1 MKSYRIWLSIAAI
14 LFIGKMFGTVWTQ
27 AEDLGGFDVS
37 VSEGE
42 NWSLPDNWQENTSGW
57 EEEADTKSTAESEN
71 ESFAQG
77 NKVENFVGESEDIF
91 SSTAESIQQN
101 NQQQNNL
108 QNSNDQDINDRGN
121 NNQDIN
127 DRGNNNQD
135 INDRGNNNQE
145 SNDQESNYQESNDQ
159 ESNYQNSN
167 NQENNNRSS
176 NNQNNKMNNNNQNN
190 NQNSTK
196 QRSNRQENDGQDSV
210 QPAHKQQSLIQRL
223 SGLSEEKSGEPKI
236 PESKETGKIV
246 EGELEPKVYVSQEE
260 RQKAKEQDRAVNFRR
275 TKDMTFFHKK
285 QAGKKDILY
294 LTVTRL
300 NIHQILSVRLNGKE
314 CRWNREGSRIVLE
327 DRPEQGKN
335 KVEVRFFLEDGL
347 VRGMAPWIFT
357 CD

>member
-14 LFIGKMFGTVWTQ
+14 LFIGKMFGIVWTQ

-57 EEEADTKSTAESEN
+57 EEEADIKSTAESEN
-71 ESFAQG
+71 ESFVQG
-77 NKVENFVGESEDIF
+77 NKIDNSVGESEDIF

-121 NNQDIN
+121 NN
-127 DRGNNNQD
+127 
-135 INDRGNNNQE
+135 
-145 SNDQESNYQESNDQ
+145 QESNDQ

-210 QPAHKQQSLIQRL
+210 QPARKQQSLIQRL

-335 KVEVRFFLEDGL
+335 KVEVRFFLEDGQ
-347 VRGMAPWIFT
+347 VRGIAPWIFT

>member
-14 LFIGKMFGTVWTQ
+14 LFIGKMFGIVWTQ

-57 EEEADTKSTAESEN
+57 EEEADIKSTAESEN
-71 ESFAQG
+71 ESFVQG
-77 NKVENFVGESEDIF
+77 NKIDNSVGESEDIL

-121 NNQDIN
+121 NNQ
-127 DRGNNNQD
+127 
-135 INDRGNNNQE
+135 E
-145 SNDQESNYQESNDQ
+145 SNDQESNDQ

-210 QPAHKQQSLIQRL
+210 QPARKQQSLIQRL

-335 KVEVRFFLEDGL
+335 KVEVRFFLEDGQ
-347 VRGMAPWIFT
+347 VRGKEPWIFT

>member
-14 LFIGKMFGTVWTQ
+14 LFIGKMFGIVWTQ

-77 NKVENFVGESEDIF
+77 NKIENSVGESEDIF

-108 QNSNDQDINDRGN
+108 QNSNDQDVNDRGN
-121 NNQDIN
+121 NN
-127 DRGNNNQD
+127 
-135 INDRGNNNQE
+135 
-145 SNDQESNYQESNDQ
+145 QESNDQ

-210 QPAHKQQSLIQRL
+210 QPAHKQQSLIQR
-223 SGLSEEKSGEPKI
+223 LSEEKSGEPKI

-335 KVEVRFFLEDGL
+335 KVEVRFFLEDGQ

>member
-77 NKVENFVGESEDIF
+77 NKIENSVGESEDIF
-91 SSTAESIQQN
+91 SSTSESIQQN

-127 DRGNNNQD
+127 DRGNNN
-135 INDRGNNNQE
+135 
-145 SNDQESNYQESNDQ
+145 QESNDQ

-335 KVEVRFFLEDGL
+335 KVEVRFFLEDGQ

>member
-77 NKVENFVGESEDIF
+77 NKIENSVGESEDIF
-91 SSTAESIQQN
+91 SSTSESIQQN

-121 NNQDIN
+121 NNQ
-127 DRGNNNQD
+127 
-135 INDRGNNNQE
+135 E
-145 SNDQESNYQESNDQ
+145 SNDQG
-159 ESNYQNSN
+159 SNYQNSN

-223 SGLSEEKSGEPKI
+223 SEEKSGEPKI
-236 PESKETGKIV
+236 PESKETGKIA

-260 RQKAKEQDRAVNFRR
+260 RRKAKEQDRAVNFRR

-335 KVEVRFFLEDGL
+335 KVEVRFFLEDGQ

>member
-77 NKVENFVGESEDIF
+77 NKIDNSVGESEDIF
-91 SSTAESIQQN
+91 SSTSESIQQN

-108 QNSNDQDINDRGN
+108 QNSNDQDINDQGN

-127 DRGNNNQD
+127 DRGNNN
-135 INDRGNNNQE
+135 
-145 SNDQESNYQESNDQ
+145 QESNYQESNDQ

-210 QPAHKQQSLIQRL
+210 QPAHKQQSLLQR
-223 SGLSEEKSGEPKI
+223 LSEEKSGEPKI

-335 KVEVRFFLEDGL
+335 KVEVRFFLEDGQ

>member
-77 NKVENFVGESEDIF
+77 NKIDNSVGESEDIF
-91 SSTAESIQQN
+91 SSTSESIQQN

-108 QNSNDQDINDRGN
+108 QNSNDQ
-121 NNQDIN
+121 
-127 DRGNNNQD
+127 
-135 INDRGNNNQE
+135 
-145 SNDQESNYQESNDQ
+145 ESNDQ

-167 NQENNNRSS
+167 NPENNNRSS

-335 KVEVRFFLEDGL
+335 KVEVRFFLEDGQ
-347 VRGMAPWIFT
+347 VRGMEPWIFT

>member
-77 NKVENFVGESEDIF
+77 NKIENSVGESEDIF

-127 DRGNNNQD
+127 DRGNNNQ
-135 INDRGNNNQE
+135 E
-145 SNDQESNYQESNDQ
+145 SNDQG
-159 ESNYQNSN
+159 SNYQNSN

-335 KVEVRFFLEDGL
+335 KVEVRFFLEDGQ

>member
-14 LFIGKMFGTVWTQ
+14 LFIGKIFGTVWTQ

-77 NKVENFVGESEDIF
+77 NKVENSVGESEDIF

-108 QNSNDQDINDRGN
+108 QNSNDQDINDP
-121 NNQDIN
+121 
-127 DRGNNNQD
+127 
-135 INDRGNNNQE
+135 GNNNQE
-145 SNDQESNYQESNDQ
+145 SNDQESNHQ

-176 NNQNNKMNNNNQNN
+176 NNQNNNNQNN

-210 QPAHKQQSLIQRL
+210 QPAHKQQSLIQR
-223 SGLSEEKSGEPKI
+223 LSEEKSGEPKI

-335 KVEVRFFLEDGL
+335 KVEVRFFLEDGQ

>member
-14 LFIGKMFGTVWTQ
+14 LFIGKMFGIVWTQ

-77 NKVENFVGESEDIF
+77 NKIENSVGESEDIF
-91 SSTAESIQQN
+91 SSTSESIQQN

-121 NNQDIN
+121 NNQ
-127 DRGNNNQD
+127 
-135 INDRGNNNQE
+135 E
-145 SNDQESNYQESNDQ
+145 SHDQESNYQESNDQ

-335 KVEVRFFLEDGL
+335 KVEVRFFLEDGQ

>member
-77 NKVENFVGESEDIF
+77 NKIDNSVGESEDIF
-91 SSTAESIQQN
+91 SSTSESIQKN

-108 QNSNDQDINDRGN
+108 QNSNDQDIND
-121 NNQDIN
+121 Q
-127 DRGNNNQD
+127 GNNNQD

-145 SNDQESNYQESNDQ
+145 SN
-159 ESNYQNSN
+159 YQNSN

-176 NNQNNKMNNNNQNN
+176 NNQNN

-210 QPAHKQQSLIQRL
+210 QPAHKQQSLLQR
-223 SGLSEEKSGEPKI
+223 LSEEKSGEPKI

-246 EGELEPKVYVSQEE
+246 EGQLEPKVYVSQEE

-335 KVEVRFFLEDGL
+335 KVEVRFFLEDGQ

>member
-77 NKVENFVGESEDIF
+77 NKIENSVGESEDIF
-91 SSTAESIQQN
+91 SSTSESIQQN

-127 DRGNNNQD
+127 DRGNNN
-135 INDRGNNNQE
+135 
-145 SNDQESNYQESNDQ
+145 Q

-327 DRPEQGKN
+327 ERPEQGKN
-335 KVEVRFFLEDGL
+335 KVEVRFFLEDGQ

>member
-1 MKSYRIWLSIAAI
+1 MKSYRIWLSIVAI

-77 NKVENFVGESEDIF
+77 NKIDNSVGESEDIF
-91 SSTAESIQQN
+91 SSTSESIQQN

-121 NNQDIN
+121 NNQ
-127 DRGNNNQD
+127 
-135 INDRGNNNQE
+135 E
-145 SNDQESNYQESNDQ
+145 SNDQESNDQ

-210 QPAHKQQSLIQRL
+210 QPACKQQSLIQRL

-335 KVEVRFFLEDGL
+335 KVEVRFFLEDGQ
-347 VRGMAPWIFT
+347 VRGMEPWIFT

>member
-77 NKVENFVGESEDIF
+77 NKIDNSVGESEDIF

-108 QNSNDQDINDRGN
+108 QNSNDQDINDQGN

-127 DRGNNNQD
+127 DRGNNN
-135 INDRGNNNQE
+135 
-145 SNDQESNYQESNDQ
+145 QESNDQ

-335 KVEVRFFLEDGL
+335 KVEVRFFLEDGQ
-347 VRGMAPWIFT
+347 VRGMEPWIFT

>member
-57 EEEADTKSTAESEN
+57 EEEADTKSTAESKN

-77 NKVENFVGESEDIF
+77 NKIDNSVGESEDIF

-108 QNSNDQDINDRGN
+108 QNSNDQDIND
-121 NNQDIN
+121 Q
-127 DRGNNNQD
+127 
-135 INDRGNNNQE
+135 GNNNQE
-145 SNDQESNYQESNDQ
+145 SNDQESNHQ

-236 PESKETGKIV
+236 PESKETGKID

-335 KVEVRFFLEDGL
+335 KVEVRFFLEDGQ

>member
-77 NKVENFVGESEDIF
+77 NKIDNSVGESEDIF
-91 SSTAESIQQN
+91 SSTSESIQKN
-101 NQQQNNL
+101 NQQQNDL
-108 QNSNDQDINDRGN
+108 QNSNDQDINDQGN
-121 NNQDIN
+121 NNQ
-127 DRGNNNQD
+127 GNNNQD

-145 SNDQESNYQESNDQ
+145 SNDQESNYQN
-159 ESNYQNSN
+159 
-167 NQENNNRSS
+167 S

-210 QPAHKQQSLIQRL
+210 QPAHKQQSLLQR
-223 SGLSEEKSGEPKI
+223 LSEEKSGEPKI

-335 KVEVRFFLEDGL
+335 KVEVRFFLEDGQ

>member
-77 NKVENFVGESEDIF
+77 NKVENSVGESEDIF

-127 DRGNNNQD
+127 DRGNNN
-135 INDRGNNNQE
+135 
-145 SNDQESNYQESNDQ
+145 QESNDQ

-335 KVEVRFFLEDGL
+335 KVEVRFFLEDGQ

>member
-77 NKVENFVGESEDIF
+77 NKIDNSVGESEDIF
-91 SSTAESIQQN
+91 SSTSESIQQN

-108 QNSNDQDINDRGN
+108 QNSNDQDINDQGN
-121 NNQDIN
+121 NN
-127 DRGNNNQD
+127 
-135 INDRGNNNQE
+135 
-145 SNDQESNYQESNDQ
+145 QESNDQ

-210 QPAHKQQSLIQRL
+210 QPARKQQSLIQRL

-335 KVEVRFFLEDGL
+335 KVEVRFFLEDGQ
-347 VRGMAPWIFT
+347 VRGMEPWIFT

>member
-1 MKSYRIWLSIAAI
+1 MKSYRIWLSMAAI

-77 NKVENFVGESEDIF
+77 NKIENSVGESEDIF
-91 SSTAESIQQN
+91 SSTSESIQQN

-127 DRGNNNQD
+127 DR
-135 INDRGNNNQE
+135 
-145 SNDQESNYQESNDQ
+145 ESNYQESNDQ

-335 KVEVRFFLEDGL
+335 KVEVRFFLEDGQ

>member
-1 MKSYRIWLSIAAI
+1 MKSYRIWLSAAAI
-14 LFIGKMFGTVWTQ
+14 IFLVKMFGTAWIQ

-42 NWSLPDNWQENTSGW
+42 NWSLPDNWQESTSGW
-57 EEEADTKSTAESEN
+57 EKETDAGSTAESEN
-71 ESFAQG
+71 ESFAQS
-77 NKVENFVGESEDIF
+77 NKIENSVGESEDIF

-101 NQQQNNL
+101 NQQQNNQYQNDQHQNNQQQNNQQ
-108 QNSNDQDINDRGN
+108 QNSLQDS
-121 NNQDIN
+121 
-127 DRGNNNQD
+127 
-135 INDRGNNNQE
+135 NNQE
-145 SNDQESNYQESNDQ
+145 SY
-159 ESNYQNSN
+159 
-167 NQENNNRSS
+167 NQSS
-176 NNQNNKMNNNNQNN
+176 NNQNHNNQNNNNQNNNNQNN
-190 NQNSTK
+190 NQNSIN
-196 QRSNRQENDGQDSV
+196 QRSDHQENDGQDSA
-210 QPAHKQQSLIQRL
+210 QPAHKQQLSIQRL
-223 SGLSEEKSGEPKI
+223 PEEKLEERKI
-236 PESKETGKIV
+236 PESKASKESKETEKIV
-246 EGELEPKVYVSQEE
+246 EGEVKPKVYISQEE

-335 KVEVRFFLEDGL
+335 KVEVRFFLEDGQ
-347 VRGMAPWIFT
+347 VRGMEPWIFT

>member
-77 NKVENFVGESEDIF
+77 NKIENSVGESEDIF
-91 SSTAESIQQN
+91 SSTAESIQQNNQQQN

-121 NNQDIN
+121 NNQ
-127 DRGNNNQD
+127 
-135 INDRGNNNQE
+135 E
-145 SNDQESNYQESNDQ
+145 SNDQESNYQESNDR

-196 QRSNRQENDGQDSV
+196 QRSNRQENDGQDSG
-210 QPAHKQQSLIQRL
+210 QPARKQQSLIQR
-223 SGLSEEKSGEPKI
+223 LSEEKSGEPKI

-246 EGELEPKVYVSQEE
+246 EGELEPKIYVSQEE

-335 KVEVRFFLEDGL
+335 KVEVRFFLEDGQ

>member
-77 NKVENFVGESEDIF
+77 NKIENSVGESEDIF
-91 SSTAESIQQN
+91 SSTSESIQQN

-127 DRGNNNQD
+127 DRGNNNQES
-135 INDRGNNNQE
+135 NNQE
-145 SNDQESNYQESNDQ
+145 SNHQ

-275 TKDMTFFHKK
+275 TKDITFFHKK

-335 KVEVRFFLEDGL
+335 KVEVRFFLEDGQ

>member
-1 MKSYRIWLSIAAI
+1 MFQKGKTGRYRTIGRKI
-14 LFIGKMFGTVWTQ
+14 LLDGKKRR
-27 AEDLGGFDVS
+27 
-37 VSEGE
+37 
-42 NWSLPDNWQENTSGW
+42 
-57 EEEADTKSTAESEN
+57 DTKSTAESEN

-77 NKVENFVGESEDIF
+77 NKIENSVGESEDIF

-121 NNQDIN
+121 NNQ
-127 DRGNNNQD
+127 
-135 INDRGNNNQE
+135 E
-145 SNDQESNYQESNDQ
+145 SNDQESNHQ

-210 QPAHKQQSLIQRL
+210 QPAHKQQSLIQR
-223 SGLSEEKSGEPKI
+223 LSEEKSGEPKI

-335 KVEVRFFLEDGL
+335 KVEVRFFLEDGQ

>member
-77 NKVENFVGESEDIF
+77 NKIDNSVGESEDIF
-91 SSTAESIQQN
+91 SSTSESIQKN

-108 QNSNDQDINDRGN
+108 QNSNDQDIND
-121 NNQDIN
+121 Q
-127 DRGNNNQD
+127 
-135 INDRGNNNQE
+135 GNNNQE
-145 SNDQESNYQESNDQ
+145 SNDQESNDQ

-223 SGLSEEKSGEPKI
+223 SGLSEEKSGEPQI

-335 KVEVRFFLEDGL
+335 KVEVRFFLEDGQ

>member
-77 NKVENFVGESEDIF
+77 NKIENSVGESEDIF
-91 SSTAESIQQN
+91 SSTSESIQQN

-108 QNSNDQDINDRGN
+108 QNSNDQDINDP
-121 NNQDIN
+121 
-127 DRGNNNQD
+127 
-135 INDRGNNNQE
+135 GNNNQE
-145 SNDQESNYQESNDQ
+145 SNNQESNDQ

-260 RQKAKEQDRAVNFRR
+260 RRKAKEQDRAVNFRR

-327 DRPEQGKN
+327 ERPEQGKN
-335 KVEVRFFLEDGL
+335 KVEVRFFLEDGQ

>member
-77 NKVENFVGESEDIF
+77 NKIENSVGESEDIF
-91 SSTAESIQQN
+91 SSTSESIQQN

-108 QNSNDQDINDRGN
+108 QNSNDQDIND
-121 NNQDIN
+121 Q
-127 DRGNNNQD
+127 
-135 INDRGNNNQE
+135 GNNNQE
-145 SNDQESNYQESNDQ
+145 SNNQESNHQ

-167 NQENNNRSS
+167 HQENSNRSS
-176 NNQNNKMNNNNQNN
+176 NNQNNKINNNNQNN

-210 QPAHKQQSLIQRL
+210 QPAHKRQSLIQRL

-335 KVEVRFFLEDGL
+335 KVEVRFFLEDGQ

>member
-1 MKSYRIWLSIAAI
+1 
-14 LFIGKMFGTVWTQ
+14 
-27 AEDLGGFDVS
+27 
-37 VSEGE
+37 
-42 NWSLPDNWQENTSGW
+42 
-57 EEEADTKSTAESEN
+57 
-71 ESFAQG
+71 
-77 NKVENFVGESEDIF
+77 
-91 SSTAESIQQN
+91 
-101 NQQQNNL
+101 
-108 QNSNDQDINDRGN
+108 
-121 NNQDIN
+121 
-127 DRGNNNQD
+127 
-135 INDRGNNNQE
+135 
-145 SNDQESNYQESNDQ
+145 
-159 ESNYQNSN
+159 
-167 NQENNNRSS
+167 
-176 NNQNNKMNNNNQNN
+176 MNNNNQNN

-327 DRPEQGKN
+327 ERPEQGKN
-335 KVEVRFFLEDGL
+335 KVEVRFFLEDGQ

>member
-77 NKVENFVGESEDIF
+77 NKVENSVGESEDIF

-127 DRGNNNQD
+127 DRGNNNQESY
-135 INDRGNNNQE
+135 NQE
-145 SNDQESNYQESNDQ
+145 SNHQ

-335 KVEVRFFLEDGL
+335 KVEVRFFLEDGQ

>member
-14 LFIGKMFGTVWTQ
+14 LFIGKMFDTVWTQ

-77 NKVENFVGESEDIF
+77 NKIDNSVGESEDIF

-108 QNSNDQDINDRGN
+108 QNSNDQDIND
-121 NNQDIN
+121 Q
-127 DRGNNNQD
+127 
-135 INDRGNNNQE
+135 GNNNQE
-145 SNDQESNYQESNDQ
+145 SNDQESNHQ

-176 NNQNNKMNNNNQNN
+176 NNQNN

-223 SGLSEEKSGEPKI
+223 SGLSEEKSGGPKI
-236 PESKETGKIV
+236 PESKETGKID

-335 KVEVRFFLEDGL
+335 KVEVRFFLEDGQ

>member
-77 NKVENFVGESEDIF
+77 NKIENSVGESEDIF

-127 DRGNNNQD
+127 DR
-135 INDRGNNNQE
+135 
-145 SNDQESNYQESNDQ
+145 ESNYQESNDQ

-335 KVEVRFFLEDGL
+335 KVEVRFFLEDGQ

>member
-14 LFIGKMFGTVWTQ
+14 LFIGKMFGIVWTQ

-57 EEEADTKSTAESEN
+57 EEEADIKSTAESEN
-71 ESFAQG
+71 ESFVQG
-77 NKVENFVGESEDIF
+77 NKIDNSVGESEDIF

-121 NNQDIN
+121 NNQ
-127 DRGNNNQD
+127 
-135 INDRGNNNQE
+135 E
-145 SNDQESNYQESNDQ
+145 SNDQESNHQ

-314 CRWNREGSRIVLE
+314 CRWNREGIRIVLE

-335 KVEVRFFLEDGL
+335 KVEVRFFLEDGQ

>member
-1 MKSYRIWLSIAAI
+1 MKSYRIWLSMAAI

-77 NKVENFVGESEDIF
+77 NKIENSVGESEDIF
-91 SSTAESIQQN
+91 SSTSESIQQN

-127 DRGNNNQD
+127 DR
-135 INDRGNNNQE
+135 
-145 SNDQESNYQESNDQ
+145 ESNYQESNDQ

-176 NNQNNKMNNNNQNN
+176 NNQNNKVNNNNQNN

-335 KVEVRFFLEDGL
+335 KVEVRFFLEDGQ

>member
-1 MKSYRIWLSIAAI
+1 MFQKGKTGRYR
-14 LFIGKMFGTVWTQ
+14 TR
-27 AEDLGGFDVS
+27 
-37 VSEGE
+37 
-42 NWSLPDNWQENTSGW
+42 WQENTSGW
-57 EEEADTKSTAESEN
+57 EEEADTKSTAESGKN

-77 NKVENFVGESEDIF
+77 NKIENSVGESEDIF
-91 SSTAESIQQN
+91 SSTSESIQQN

-127 DRGNNNQD
+127 DRGNNN
-135 INDRGNNNQE
+135 
-145 SNDQESNYQESNDQ
+145 QESNDQ

-335 KVEVRFFLEDGL
+335 KVEVRFFLEDGQ

>member
-1 MKSYRIWLSIAAI
+1 MKSYRIWLSAAAI
-14 LFIGKMFGTVWTQ
+14 IFLVKMFGTAWIQ

-57 EEEADTKSTAESEN
+57 EEEADTKSIAESEN

-77 NKVENFVGESEDIF
+77 NKIENSVGESEDIF
-91 SSTAESIQQN
+91 SSTAESIQQKN
-101 NQQQNNL
+101 PQQKNL
-108 QNSNDQDINDRGN
+108 QQENLQQENPQQKNPQQENPQQSDQQNSNDQDSNNQGN
-121 NNQDIN
+121 NNQ
-127 DRGNNNQD
+127 G
-135 INDRGNNNQE
+135 
-145 SNDQESNYQESNDQ
+145 
-159 ESNYQNSN
+159 
-167 NQENNNRSS
+167 S
-176 NNQNNKMNNNNQNN
+176 NNQNNNNQNNNNQNN
-190 NQNSTK
+190 NQNSIK
-196 QRSNRQENDGQDSV
+196 QRNDHQENNGQDSV
-210 QPAHKQQSLIQRL
+210 KPAHKQRSRIQRQ
-223 SGLSEEKSGEPKI
+223 SEENSGERKI
-236 PESKETGKIV
+236 PESKEAGKIV
-246 EGELEPKVYVSQEE
+246 EGEVKPKVYISQEE

-335 KVEVRFFLEDGL
+335 KVEVRFFLEDGQ
-347 VRGMAPWIFT
+347 VRGMEPWIFT